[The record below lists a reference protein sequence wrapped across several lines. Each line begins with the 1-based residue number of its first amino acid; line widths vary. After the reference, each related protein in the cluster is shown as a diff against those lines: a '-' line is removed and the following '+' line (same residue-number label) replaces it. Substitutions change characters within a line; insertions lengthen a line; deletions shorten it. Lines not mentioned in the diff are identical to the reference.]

1 MWVAANASELIPI
14 RSILVSMSDKG
25 KAIWFLALLSPVLA
39 ELMSGSSPPME
50 FLNPFMFIG
59 LLGMY
64 GGGVL
69 IIRELAIKWDKGWA
83 TIIVLGAMYAI
94 IEEGLAVK
102 SFFDP
107 GWADLGDLDTYG
119 RFWSTNWVW
128 AVWLTIFHSTISISL
143 PILIFGLVYPEF
155 KQSRVLTDRQFRV
168 VMTLFAAD
176 IVIFALVFSLS
187 YAPPLVQY
195 LLAIASVY
203 VLFRVARLV
212 PPTMVSARHEQPSW
226 RPWKFFFLGLLLTV
240 GGFLISTASYTR
252 GLHPVWTIFLLL
264 GLAAGILL
272 LLQHKMGRTNNEPHK
287 ASFAAGLMALFMFI
301 GILLEFDGVLGM
313 SVVALIVMVFFFDLN
328 RMVRGKSVL
337 LFFRGRIRR
346 KARLIM

>member
-1 MWVAANASELIPI
+1 LVAANASRLIPV
-14 RSILVSMSDKG
+14 RPILIDMSDKG
-25 KAIWFLALLSPVLA
+25 KAIWFLALLSPILA
-39 ELMSGSSPPME
+39 ELMSGSSPPLE
-50 FLNPFMFIG
+50 FFNPIMFVG

-64 GGGVL
+64 GAGVL
-69 IIRELAIKWDKGWA
+69 IIRELSIKWDKSWA

-143 PILIFGLVYPEF
+143 PILIFGLVYPDF
-155 KQSRVLTDRQFRV
+155 KHSRMLSDKQFRTV
-168 VMTLFAAD
+168 VTLFAAD
-176 IVIFALVFSLS
+176 IVIFALVFSLN

-195 LLAIASVY
+195 LLAIAAVY
-203 VLFRVARLV
+203 VLFRVAKLV
-212 PPTMVSARHEQPSW
+212 PSTLVSARHEQPSW
-226 RPWKFFFLGLLLTV
+226 KPWKFFLLGLLLIV
-240 GGFLISTASYTR
+240 GGFLISNSSYAR
-252 GLHPVWTIFLLL
+252 ELHPIWTILLL
-264 GLAAGILL
+264 LSLAAGVLL
-272 LLQHKMGRTNNEPHK
+272 LLQHKIGRTNNEPHK
-287 ASFAAGLMALFMFI
+287 AAFAAGLMALFMFI
-301 GILLEFDGVLGM
+301 GIPQEFDGVLGM
-313 SVVALIVMVFFFDLN
+313 SVVALLGMVFFVDLN

-337 LFFRGRIRR
+337 LFFKGRIRR